1 MAHVKQLLEDREVAQ
16 KVPTSQKAS
25 SSPTIATGI
34 STVPKTNHDIS
45 TSQTD
50 AQSTSPLHEITKAAE
65 ENISTTLK
73 NEIVQDGPINLAVH
87 SVVSMVVERREKE
100 NIAKEA
106 SVEEVTVTSPKT
118 ELNLTDSQ
126 SSVPLTDISP
136 APLTTLQPN
145 KSTDFLEEFTAIET
159 EEQKMEYKELYS
171 KGLAV
176 YREQYQVIDSYN
188 QMSEQL
194 ARKLRAARAK
204 ADQAKMEKVKENV
217 RRRFKEM
224 QEDARCQAAL
234 ANFQHLHEKLGHIRM
249 LVERRLEEERVAGLE
264 VGERPADTMPIIA

>member
-1 MAHVKQLLEDREVAQ
+1 
-16 KVPTSQKAS
+16 
-25 SSPTIATGI
+25 
-34 STVPKTNHDIS
+34 
-45 TSQTD
+45 
-50 AQSTSPLHEITKAAE
+50 
-65 ENISTTLK
+65 
-73 NEIVQDGPINLAVH
+73 
-87 SVVSMVVERREKE
+87 
-100 NIAKEA
+100 
-106 SVEEVTVTSPKT
+106 
-118 ELNLTDSQ
+118 
-126 SSVPLTDISP
+126 
-136 APLTTLQPN
+136 
-145 KSTDFLEEFTAIET
+145 
-159 EEQKMEYKELYS
+159 MEYRELYS

>member
-1 MAHVKQLLEDREVAQ
+1 MKQLLEDREVAQ

-25 SSPTIATGI
+25 FSPTIATGI
-34 STVPKTNHDIS
+34 SPVPKTNHDIS
-45 TSQTD
+45 TSQTV
-50 AQSTSPLHEITKAAE
+50 AQSASPLHEITKAAE
-65 ENISTTLK
+65 ENLSTTLK
-73 NEIVQDGPINLAVH
+73 NEIVQDSPINLAVH
-87 SVVSMVVERREKE
+87 SVVSVVVERRDKE
-100 NIAKEA
+100 NVALVKEA

-118 ELNLTDSQ
+118 ELNLNGSQ
-126 SSVPLTDISP
+126 SSVPLADISP
-136 APLTTLQPN
+136 APLTQLQPN

-249 LVERRLEEERVAGLE
+249 LVERRLEEERMAGLE

>member
-1 MAHVKQLLEDREVAQ
+1 M
-16 KVPTSQKAS
+16 
-25 SSPTIATGI
+25 
-34 STVPKTNHDIS
+34 
-45 TSQTD
+45 
-50 AQSTSPLHEITKAAE
+50 PLHEITKAAE

-87 SVVSMVVERREKE
+87 SVVSVVVERREKE
-100 NIAKEA
+100 NVASVKEA

-118 ELNLTDSQ
+118 ELNLNGSQ

-136 APLTTLQPN
+136 APLTELQPN